1 MTMDAGPQ
9 SKAAMAAG
17 ASGSS
22 QKSDRRRN
30 MILLGIGLGLL
41 VRLLRD
47 PRFYTYAITAVIV
60 LVTGGKAAKENQ
72 TKSFQRLV
80 EWNKR
85 QTQRLEH
92 TVKETAHDVKEAL
105 PG

>member
-1 MTMDAGPQ
+1 
-9 SKAAMAAG
+9 
-17 ASGSS
+17 
-22 QKSDRRRN
+22 
-30 MILLGIGLGLL
+30 MILAGIAVGLL
-41 VRLLRD
+41 MRVLRGR
-47 PRFYTYAITAVIV
+47 RFYPYAITAIIV
-60 LVTGGKAAKENQ
+60 LVTGSKAAKENQ